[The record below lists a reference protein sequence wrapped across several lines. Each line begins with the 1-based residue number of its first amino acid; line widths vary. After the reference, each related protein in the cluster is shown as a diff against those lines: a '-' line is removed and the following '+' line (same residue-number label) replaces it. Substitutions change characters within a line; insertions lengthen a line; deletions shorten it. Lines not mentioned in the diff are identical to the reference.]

1 MTGWTP
7 DQLAA
12 VTDADELTIQP
23 QRADGTMRKPVP
35 IWVVR
40 DGDGLYVR
48 SFLGTRGAWFR
59 DATTQRTGRIGAGG
73 ITVDVAFA
81 AEHDA
86 EVNDRIDA
94 AYKAKY
100 RRHGAQYVAAMVAA
114 DARATTLKLMPR

>member
-23 QRADGTMRKPVP
+23 QRGDGTLREPVP

-40 DGDGLYVR
+40 DGDDLYVR
-48 SFLGTRGAWFR
+48 SFRGTRGAWFR
-59 DATTQRTGRIGAGG
+59 DAAAQLVGHVSSGG
-73 ITVDVAFA
+73 VTANVVFA
-81 AEHDA
+81 AEHDM

-94 AYKAKY
+94 AYRAKY
-100 RRHGAQYVAAMVAA
+100 GRHGAQYVAAMVAA